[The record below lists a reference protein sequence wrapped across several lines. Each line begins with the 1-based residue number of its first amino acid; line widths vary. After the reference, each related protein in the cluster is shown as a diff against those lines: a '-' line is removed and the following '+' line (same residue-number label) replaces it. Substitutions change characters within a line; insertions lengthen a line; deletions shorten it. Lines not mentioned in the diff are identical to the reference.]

1 MELTDPETV
10 SRAALTTVALYTAA
24 LALFTWRMPKRA
36 RVWGVLCAVAVA
48 AYAQCTTFG
57 TPGGIDNW
65 AAVVRLPVLFFC
77 VALPAIFWAFVV
89 VLFDDANDNDRW
101 RLLVVLTVG
110 LLGLIG
116 LIAGGLPADAG
127 TISGTVASLRRALAI
142 GLITWSLWLLWR
154 GKRTD
159 LVEARVS
166 TRMALLT
173 VAGIY
178 LLGVLIVELFVQ
190 GPAVS
195 SALLAGNL
203 TVIALITMA
212 LGVSMARWDL
222 TPRVDLA
229 TTAQPGESD
238 TAPDKAAPPATSEKP
253 RQTPNTAQDAIV
265 DRLQH
270 AMQTD
275 QLYRREKLSIAA
287 LAEELGSTEHRLR
300 AAINQR
306 LGFRN
311 FNDFLHHYRLTEA
324 AERLADPTQ
333 AGVPV
338 LTIALEVGYA
348 SIGPFNRAFK
358 ERFAQTPTAYRQQR
372 LATGSVQ

>member
-1 MELTDPETV
+1 MELIDLETV
-10 SRAALTTVALYTAA
+10 GRTALTTVALYTAA
-24 LALFTWRMPKRA
+24 LALFTWSMPIRA
-36 RVWGVLCAVAVA
+36 RAWGVLCVLAVA
-48 AYAQCTTFG
+48 AYAQCTASG
-57 TPGGIDNW
+57 TPGGIDSW

-77 VALPAIFWAFVV
+77 AALPAIFWAFVV
-89 VLFDDANDNDRW
+89 VLFDDANDNDHW
-101 RLLVVLTVG
+101 RLLVVLAVG
-110 LLGLIG
+110 LLGLI
-116 LIAGGLPADAG
+116 ANGLPAELD
-127 TISGTVASLRRALAI
+127 TISGAVAVLRRTLAI
-142 GLITWSLWLLWR
+142 GLIAWSLWLLWR

-159 LVEARVS
+159 LVDARVS

-173 VAGIY
+173 VAGVY
-178 LLGVLIVELFVQ
+178 VLGVLIVELFVQ
-190 GPAVS
+190 GPVVS

-222 TPRVDLA
+222 TPKVDE
-229 TTAQPGESD
+229 TTTGLRAESD
-238 TAPDKAAPPATSEKP
+238 TDLDKADPSAAPEKP
-253 RQTPNTAQDAIV
+253 RQTPNAAQDAIIY
-265 DRLQH
+265 RLQH

-275 QLYRREKLSIAA
+275 RLYRREKLSIAA
-287 LAEELGSTEHRLR
+287 LAEELGSSEHRLR

-311 FNDFLHHYRLTEA
+311 FNDFLHQYRLNEA
-324 AERLADPTQ
+324 AERLADPAQ

-358 ERFAQTPTAYRQQR
+358 NRFAQTPTAYRQQR
-372 LATGSVQ
+372 LAARPAK

>member
-1 MELTDPETV
+1 MEIIDPENV

-24 LALFTWRMPKRA
+24 LALFAWRMPIRA

-48 AYAQCTTFG
+48 AYALCTASG

-65 AAVVRLPVLFFC
+65 ATVLRLPILFFC
-77 VALPAIFWAFVV
+77 AALPAVFWAFVV

-101 RLLVVLTVG
+101 RLMVVLMIG
-110 LLGLIG
+110 LLG
-116 LIAGGLPADAG
+116 LIAGGLPAEAG
-127 TISGTVASLRRALAI
+127 TISGAVAVLRRTLAI
-142 GLITWSLWLLWR
+142 GLIVWSLWLLWR

-159 LVEARVS
+159 LVDARVS

-203 TVIALITMA
+203 TLIALITMA

-222 TPRVDLA
+222 TARVDETTTGLRTGTDTDLDQADLSA
-229 TTAQPGESD
+229 TP
-238 TAPDKAAPPATSEKP
+238 EKP
-253 RQTPNTAQDAIV
+253 RPTPDTAQDAIIF
-265 DRLQH
+265 RLQH

-287 LAEELGSTEHRLR
+287 LAKELGSTEHRLR
-300 AAINQR
+300 STINQR

-372 LATGSVQ
+372 LATGSMQ